1 MKRTS
6 FLLALLMF
14 LLIAA
19 GLSVAGYQYT
29 RLYRPLQA
37 AEASDQVVE
46 ILRGTSVNGVAR
58 ILYDR
63 GLIPSVLGFKLLAR
77 FTESEGVIRAGEYR
91 ISPGLTSREILTLL
105 RKGEVVLHRVTIP
118 EGLRGEEVA
127 ALAARTLGL
136 SSERMVALIN
146 DPEFIRS
153 LGVTAPTLEGYLLP
167 ETYSFPRKVTE
178 AEVIGKAVHDMLAFV
193 DKEKR
198 KEAEAL
204 GMGLHDL
211 LTLASIIEK
220 EMGDVT
226 EAPLI
231 ASVYHN
237 RLKKG
242 MLLQSDPTVIYGIKN
257 FDGDIRWKDLK
268 TDTPYN
274 TYVRKGLPPT
284 PIANPGRQAILGALH
299 PAETNYLFFV
309 SRNNGTHV
317 FSETLAEHN
326 RAVNQFQKKRRK
338 RK

>member
-1 MKRTS
+1 MKRVRLLVVLS
-6 FLLALLMF
+6 VFLFAG
-14 LLIAA
+14 A
-19 GLSVAGYQYT
+19 GLSAAGYQVI

-37 AEASDQVVE
+37 AVAPDRIVE
-46 ILRGTSVNGVAR
+46 IPRGTSVSGAAR

-77 FTESEGVIRAGEYR
+77 FTQSEGVIRAGEYG

-105 RKGEVVLHRVTIP
+105 RKGDVILHRVTIP

-127 ALAARTLGL
+127 VLAAQTLGL
-136 SSERMVALIN
+136 SAERMAALIK

-178 AEVIGKAVHDMLAFV
+178 EQVIGKAVHDMLAFI
-193 DKEKR
+193 DEEKR

-204 GMGLHDL
+204 GLSLHGL

-220 EMGDVT
+220 EMGDAT
-226 EAPLI
+226 EAPVI

-242 MLLQSDPTVIYGIKN
+242 MLLQSDPTVIYGIKD
-257 FDGDIRWKDLK
+257 FDGDIRWKDLR

-326 RAVNQFQKKRRK
+326 RSVDRFQKKRKSRK
-338 RK
+338 